1 MMTGKLP
8 AIGSNNGV
16 RGLGVQ
22 WTTKLDR
29 VHHLRWVKNSI
40 NWVPAWCTRPNGLWL
55 PGRRCKQ
62 RRPAQRTAPRFSAQ
76 GL

>member
-40 NWVPAWCTRPNGLWL
+40 NPA
-55 PGRRCKQ
+55 
-62 RRPAQRTAPRFSAQ
+62 PA
-76 GL
+76 